1 MAGKGGKQAVPGC
14 NGTAFPTTGGLV
26 QRQHAGFMK

>member
-14 NGTAFPTTGGLV
+14 NGTAFPTNAAWCNGSIQGL
-26 QRQHAGFMK
+26 